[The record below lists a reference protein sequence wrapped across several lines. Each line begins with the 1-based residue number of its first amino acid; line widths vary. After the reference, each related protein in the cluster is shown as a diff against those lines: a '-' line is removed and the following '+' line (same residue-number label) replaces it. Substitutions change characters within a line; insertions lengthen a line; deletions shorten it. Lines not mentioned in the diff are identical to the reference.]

1 LRAKK
6 KKVGKRKRKKNAT
19 DLLRVRGF
27 GIYSATRCARV
38 PFASSSTHGYFY
50 FCFFLVLYGMSI
62 GLLKLVGS
70 VGGKLKKKKKR
81 EPRFFIFEFTFFFI
95 NVYSGD
101 IDPPD
106 HVRMRTYALGGVCH
120 RLVGLVALDDRAPAR
135 LRRGSRV
142 LFRVYDV
149 SVGAL
154 FSFFFVFWFLF
165 FFCFL
170 LFSRARTGENELRF
184 ALSLFGW
191 LAAGFAIA
199 R

>member
-1 LRAKK
+1 LLRLLHMDIFFLFFSCFVWYEYWFVEAGWERRRKIEKKKK
-6 KKVGKRKRKKNAT
+6 KKV
-19 DLLRVRGF
+19 
-27 GIYSATRCARV
+27 
-38 PFASSSTHGYFY
+38 
-50 FCFFLVLYGMSI
+50 
-62 GLLKLVGS
+62 
-70 VGGKLKKKKKR
+70 KR
-81 EPRFFIFEFTFFFI
+81 EPRFFIFEFTIFFI

-184 ALSLFGW
+184 APSCLVGW
-191 LAAGFAIA
+191 LGGRMYSVVFAFC
-199 R
+199 